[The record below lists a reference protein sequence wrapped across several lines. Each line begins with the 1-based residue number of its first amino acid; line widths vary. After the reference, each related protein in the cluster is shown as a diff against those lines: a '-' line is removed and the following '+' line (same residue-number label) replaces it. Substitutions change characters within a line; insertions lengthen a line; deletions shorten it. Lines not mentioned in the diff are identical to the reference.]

1 MANIGLED
9 YLNKR
14 GITDKVIENNKISNL
29 INNLPIEIK
38 KQKQFFD
45 LFKTILNRKL

>member
-1 MANIGLED
+1 MINKTEINGFLID
-9 YLNKR
+9 NYNQKVLN
-14 GITDKVIENNKISNL
+14 S